1 MIGALEKPW
10 DRRLPRIG
18 ALANLL
24 AAGCLGPTVRVRL
37 ERSPMAINKAVLAA
51 MRAAGK
57 VAPDIRQSYKAIRV
71 A

>member
-18 ALANLL
+18 ALSNLR
-24 AAGCLGPTVRVRL
+24 AAGCLDPTVRVSL